1 MRWPLIALFAVCGW
15 GAYDAYVTRA
25 RYRPPGQIAVDAP
38 VQRDI
43 ENGTPFTVGRF
54 ALTPR
59 ANFSTTARI
68 IAKERYRID
77 SGAALMPLDLGIGWG
92 QMSDSDLLDQ
102 MKLSQSGRFL
112 RWSADKQ
119 PSVSWDDINRSAAN
133 LHVIPANDSV
143 ANRLYGARV
152 GDIVDL
158 EGDLVDARRS
168 DGWFIKTSLTRD
180 DTGAGAC
187 EVIYVRSV
195 NIRR

>member
-1 MRWPLIALFAVCGW
+1 MRWPLIVLFSVCGW
-15 GAYDAYVTRA
+15 GAYDAYATRA
-25 RYRPPGQIAVDAP
+25 RDLPPGQIAVDAP
-38 VQRDI
+38 VQHDI
-43 ENGTPFTVGRF
+43 ENGTPFQVKRF
-54 ALTPR
+54 SLTPR
-59 ANFSTTARI
+59 AHFSTTARI

-77 SGAALMPLDLGIGWG
+77 SGAELMPLDLGIGWG
-92 QMSDSDLLDQ
+92 RMSDSALLDQ

-119 PSVSWDDINRSAAN
+119 PSVSWEDINRSAAN
-133 LHVIPANDSV
+133 LHVIPADDSV

-152 GDIVDL
+152 GDIVEL
-158 EGDLVDARRS
+158 EGDLVDARRN

>member
-1 MRWPLIALFAVCGW
+1 
-15 GAYDAYVTRA
+15 
-25 RYRPPGQIAVDAP
+25 
-38 VQRDI
+38 
-43 ENGTPFTVGRF
+43 
-54 ALTPR
+54 
-59 ANFSTTARI
+59 
-68 IAKERYRID
+68 
-77 SGAALMPLDLGIGWG
+77 
-92 QMSDSDLLDQ
+92 MSDSALLDQ

-119 PSVSWDDINRSAAN
+119 PSVSWEDINRSAAN
-133 LHVIPANDSV
+133 LHVIPADDSV

-152 GDIVDL
+152 GDIVEL
-158 EGDLVDARRS
+158 EGDLVDARRN

>member
-15 GAYDAYVTRA
+15 GAYDAFVTRA
-25 RYRPPGQIAVDAP
+25 RHRPPGQIAVDAP
-38 VQRDI
+38 AQRDI
-43 ENGTPFTVGRF
+43 ENGTPFQVGRF
-54 ALTPR
+54 ALTPK
-59 ANFSTTARI
+59 AYFTTTARI

-77 SGAALMPLDLGIGWG
+77 SGAELMPLDLGIGWG
-92 QMSDSDLLDQ
+92 SMSDSALLDQ

-112 RWSADKQ
+112 LWSADKQ

-143 ANRLYGARV
+143 ASRLYGARV
-152 GDIVDL
+152 GDIVEL